1 MHLIERVFAEGAADI
16 VGTVS
21 NPISKATGGY
31 GSMSEGLIPFFSNVL
46 RLVFAVAGIYAF
58 INLILAGY
66 GYMSAGGDAK
76 AVSKA
81 WDKIWQTLLGLA
93 IIAGSFVIAAL
104 FGYLIFGDA
113 MFMLKPTIYGPGGVT
128 K

>member
-1 MHLIERVFAEGAADI
+1 MHFIEKVFAQDAADI
-16 VGTVS
+16 IGTVT
-21 NPISKATGGY
+21 NPITPKYGGL
-31 GSMSEGLIPFFSNVL
+31 ETGLIPFFSNVL
-46 RLVFAVAGIYAF
+46 RLIFAVAGVYAF

-66 GYMSAGGDAK
+66 GYMSAGGDSK

-81 WDKIWQTLLGLA
+81 WDKIWQTLIGLA

-113 MFMLKPTIYGPGGVT
+113 MFMLRPTIYGPGDIT

>member
-1 MHLIERVFAEGAADI
+1 MTFIERIYAKDATDI
-16 VGTVS
+16 IGKIENPLNKYGNVDVGLV
-21 NPISKATGGY
+21 
-31 GSMSEGLIPFFSNVL
+31 PFFSNIL
-46 RLVFAVAGIYAF
+46 RLIFAVAGIYAF

-66 GYMSAGGDAK
+66 GYMSAGGDTK
-76 AVSKA
+76 ALTKA

-104 FGYLIFGDA
+104 FGYLLFGNP
-113 MFMLKPTIYGPGGVT
+113 MFMLNPIIYGPG

>member
-1 MHLIERVFAEGAADI
+1 MHIIERILAAGPADI
-16 VGTVS
+16 VGTVD
-21 NPISKATGGY
+21 NPIKYGGVQT
-31 GSMSEGLIPFFSNVL
+31 GLIPFFSNVL

-81 WDKIWQTLLGLA
+81 WDRIWQTLIGLA

-104 FGYLIFGDA
+104 IGYLFFGDP
-113 MFMLKPTIYGPGGVT
+113 MFMLQPSIYGPNN
-128 K
+128 

>member
-1 MHLIERVFAEGAADI
+1 MLFIEKVFAEGATDI
-16 VGTVS
+16 IGKVA
-21 NPISKATGGY
+21 NPITPKYGGL
-31 GSMSEGLIPFFSNVL
+31 ETGLIPFFSNVL
-46 RLVFAVAGIYAF
+46 RLIFAVAGIYAF
-58 INLILAGY
+58 VNLILAGY
-66 GYMSAGGDAK
+66 GYMSAGGDSK

-104 FGYLIFGDA
+104 FGYLIFGDP
-113 MFMLKPTIYGPGGVT
+113 MFMLKPTIYGPGGIT

>member
-1 MHLIERVFAEGAADI
+1 MLFIEQIYADSAADFI
-16 VGTVS
+16 GTVS
-21 NPISKATGGY
+21 NPVTAYGGY
-31 GSMSEGLIPFFSNVL
+31 DTGLIPFFSNIL
-46 RLVFAVAGIYAF
+46 RLIFAVAGIYAF

-66 GYMSAGGDAK
+66 GYMSAGGDSK

-81 WDKIWQTLLGLA
+81 WDKIWQTLIGLA

-104 FGYLIFGDA
+104 FGYLIFGDP
-113 MFMLKPTIYGPGGVT
+113 MFMLKPTIYGPGGIT